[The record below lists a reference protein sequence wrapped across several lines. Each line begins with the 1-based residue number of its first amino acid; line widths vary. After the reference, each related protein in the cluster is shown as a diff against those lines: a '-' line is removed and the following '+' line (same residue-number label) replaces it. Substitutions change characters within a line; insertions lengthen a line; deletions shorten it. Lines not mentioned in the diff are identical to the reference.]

1 MRSLSHRLRSDAV
14 LDRAYVWLCRQR
26 RRWPDAAD
34 VWTFRRDWP
43 EEKRRL
49 QSELR
54 EGRFRFGLQQRVTRQ
69 NGEEID
75 LWSARDALVLKALAL
90 VLGDPLSISPH
101 CVHVKGHGGA
111 KAAIRRIARRLP
123 SARFVLKTD
132 VARYYASIDHIKLLD
147 RLAAVIPDR
156 DVLNLVGQMCG
167 RVAERGGL
175 FFEFRRGI
183 PLGCPLSPLLGAFF
197 LAELDRRL
205 EETGLFFVR
214 YMDDILVLAP
224 TRWKLRRAV
233 RVLNETFAELG
244 LLKHPDKTFIGRTE
258 KGFDFL
264 GYRLG
269 RGRAIGLARA
279 TLERHRQKLHRLQEQ
294 ERAGATTSGALGDYR
309 RRFKRWAGA
318 GLGPHLSHDIT
329 LCLRDR
335 SWTQTSPPRIESPI
349 AAFADAQTE

>member
-14 LDRAYVWLCRQR
+14 LDRAFVWLCRQR
-26 RRWPDAAD
+26 RRWPDAND

-90 VLGDPLSISPH
+90 VLGDQLSISPH

-123 SARFVLKTD
+123 SAGFVLKTD
-132 VARYYASIDHIKLLD
+132 VARYYASIDHVKLLD

-156 DVLNLVGQMCG
+156 NVLNLVGQMCG

-205 EETGLFFVR
+205 EGTGLFFVR

-244 LLKHPDKTFIGRTE
+244 LEKHPDKTFIGRTE

-264 GYRLG
+264 GYRLSSKG
-269 RGRAIGLARA
+269 IRVARQ
-279 TLERHRQKLHRLQEQ
+279 TWERFAVRMARLQER
-294 ERAGATTSGALGDYR
+294 ERTGRSPPGALGLYVQRGR
-309 RRFKRWAGA
+309 RWSWA
-318 GLGPHLSHDIT
+318 GLGHMETTGLDDVVGCGLGGVFSGV
-329 LCLRDR
+329 LC
-335 SWTQTSPPRIESPI
+335 STPQSEPSE
-349 AAFADAQTE
+349 AQ

>member
-1 MRSLSHRLRSDAV
+1 M
-14 LDRAYVWLCRQR
+14 
-26 RRWPDAAD
+26 
-34 VWTFRRDWP
+34 
-43 EEKRRL
+43 
-49 QSELR
+49 
-54 EGRFRFGLQQRVTRQ
+54 
-69 NGEEID
+69 
-75 LWSARDALVLKALAL
+75 
-90 VLGDPLSISPH
+90 
-101 CVHVKGHGGA
+101 
-111 KAAIRRIARRLP
+111 
-123 SARFVLKTD
+123 LKTD
-132 VARYYASIDHIKLLD
+132 VASYYASIDHIKLLD

-214 YMDDILVLAP
+214 YMDVVLVLAP
-224 TRWKLRRAV
+224 TRWNLRRAV

-244 LLKHPDKTFIGRTE
+244 LEKHPDKTFIGRTI

-279 TLERHRQKLHRLQEQ
+279 TLERHRRKLHRLQEQ
-294 ERAGATTSGALGDYR
+294 ERAGGTTSGALGDYR
-309 RRFKRWAGA
+309 RRFMRWTGA
-318 GLGPHLSHDIT
+318 GLGPLLSHDISQ
-329 LCLRDR
+329 CLRDR
-335 SWTQTSPPRIESPI
+335 SWMQNLPSRIGSPL
-349 AAFADAQTE
+349 AAFAGTQAE

>member
-1 MRSLSHRLRSDAV
+1 LRG
-14 LDRAYVWLCRQR
+14 
-26 RRWPDAAD
+26 
-34 VWTFRRDWP
+34 
-43 EEKRRL
+43 
-49 QSELR
+49 
-54 EGRFRFGLQQRVTRQ
+54 GRFRFGLQQRVTRE

-90 VLGDPLSISPH
+90 VFGDHVSISRR
-101 CVHVKGHGGA
+101 CVHGKGHGGA
-111 KAAIRRIARRLP
+111 KAAIRRIVRRLP
-123 SARFVLKTD
+123 SAQFVLKTD
-132 VARYYASIDHIKLLD
+132 VARYYASIDHVRLLD

-167 RVAERGGL
+167 RVSERGGL

-214 YMDDILVLAP
+214 YMDDVLVLAP

-233 RVLNETFAELG
+233 RVLNETFARLG
-244 LLKHPDKTFIGRTE
+244 LEKHPDKTFIGRTE

-269 RGRAIGLARA
+269 RGRAIGLART
-279 TLERHRQKLHRLQEQ
+279 TLERHRQKGHRLQEQ
-294 ERAGATTSGALGDYR
+294 ERAGETTSGALGDYR

-318 GLGPHLSHDIT
+318 GLGPLLSHDIS
-329 LCLRDR
+329 LCLLDLFWMQNRPAR
-335 SWTQTSPPRIESPI
+335 NGSPV
-349 AAFADAQTE
+349 AAISDGQAE